1 MSRDISRFAEVY
13 QDEIYDLLAR
23 SPDKTENG
31 GYSKLKLRKDGRRK
45 VFYLHNLTHCAVENV
60 SEFKQLVKL
69 SHNLRKTFY
78 TGECSCGAP
87 RRAAHALFVIINS

>member
-1 MSRDISRFAEVY
+1 VY

-78 TGECSCGAP
+78 TGECVVCATMMRSA
-87 RRAAHALFVIINS
+87 